1 MKLFERKEILAS
13 NVLVD
18 LGKPIKWTLP
28 NIRLIGITRLYAH
41 PLYAHESLENAARL
55 QTVES
60 KQRPLSIKF
69 HESWT
74 RGGFRGRR

>member
-1 MKLFERKEILAS
+1 MKLFERKEILALH
-13 NVLVD
+13 VLVD

-28 NIRLIGITRLYAH
+28 YIRLIGITR
-41 PLYAHESLENAARL
+41 LYAHESLENAARL